1 MTVDVKDRELFEAV
15 GLMHIERGINGTN
28 RDA

>member
-1 MTVDVKDRELFEAV
+1 MTRGVKDRELLEAV